1 MKIGITIFCGS
12 TIICHVAIST
22 KRRALSRETTKKTK
36 KKNRQINKQTY
47 PVSLSATR
55 KTFISVPLC
64 HTNELVDSSLNFQKK
79 KKWNRAMF
87 VTCLPSTSRPVHH
100 FFFNDAQSS
109 RDLLCPRYN
118 SLFASQINL
127 AMWLHLQHPWHKWR
141 IQRMPWT
148 GHVRINEVLEKTST
162 TLPMESI

>member
-100 FFFNDAQSS
+100 FFLMMHNLPEIYFVLDIILFSLRKLIS
-109 RDLLCPRYN
+109 LCDCICSIPD
-118 SLFASQINL
+118 
-127 AMWLHLQHPWHKWR
+127 
-141 IQRMPWT
+141 
-148 GHVRINEVLEKTST
+148 INEGYRECHEQD
-162 TLPMESI
+162 MWESMKF